1 MGILVRKQKDEYN
14 FTNIAKLSIVGLIAS
29 LAAAYVDTIWAV
41 YLNSFVDSIVL
52 VGFLSAM
59 LTIISFFS
67 YFLFIPVIERSD
79 KAKIYFYTMIFFI
92 ITYVLFF
99 INHNFYFFLIL
110 AVVITI
116 LYTLRITSFGILV
129 RDYSKNKNVSRNE
142 GIIYTFMNIAWV
154 IGPLVAGYVAS
165 GFGVNWVFILA
176 AFFIFIGLILFKTS
190 EIKDLKG
197 KKITDNNFFINFVE
211 FFKDKDRVLAYTL
224 GGGVNLWWSFI
235 YLFIPLMII
244 RNGLGEIWIGYFLF
258 AVAIPLIL
266 FSYISAKWAGKHGF
280 KRLFKIGYLM
290 VSIIAFAC
298 FFVSNIYFILSL
310 LVLASVGLAMLEST
324 TEAYFFDILR
334 GKEKYRFYGPYNT
347 AIDSGRFTGKIFASV
362 LLIFLAFNFLFLLFG
377 GFMFLLF
384 LLSFKTKNIRE
395 SRRSK

>member
-1 MGILVRKQKDEYN
+1 KQKDEYN

>member
-41 YLNSFVDSIVL
+41 YLNSFVDSIVM

-59 LTIISFFS
+59 LTIVSFFS